1 MSFQVPK
8 VNIFA
13 TSNVNESLGIEITT
27 LTGIVYYNILN
38 MMVKCKL
45 HLKYDW
51 WLESLI
57 SRNTC
62 LQIILNII
70 LEHFYIFLEDY
81 EPAY

>member
-13 TSNVNESLGIEITT
+13 TSNVNENLGIEIAT
-27 LTGIVYYNILN
+27 LTRIVYYNILN

-45 HLKYDW
+45 RLKYDR

-57 SRNTC
+57 SSNIC

-70 LEHFYIFLEDY
+70 VEHFYIFLEDY
-81 EPAY
+81 GPAY